1 MGIAK
6 KICDIAP
13 AALASRIFGA
23 VSDRALFPPAQR
35 FVNRAFARLAG
46 INADESALPVEDYK
60 TLNALFTRELKP
72 DARPIS
78 CENADCAASPADGRL
93 SELGRVAD
101 GMLLDVKGRSYSAE
115 ELCCASSADAETAWI
130 RNAFAMTIYLSP
142 RDYHRIHAPVSGAVA
157 QMRYAPGRLLPVNR
171 LGYALT
177 DDLLPKNERLTS
189 FIEAENGMRVA
200 VVKVG
205 ATCVGRIS
213 VVYDDFKTNISPKCE
228 PFAKRIDPPCAVK
241 AGAPLGCFELGSTVV
256 LLFENGKKTFVPDA
270 ALRSGQKIMLG
281 APIGRW
287 TEP

>member
-13 AALASRIFGA
+13 TALASRIFGA
-23 VSDRALFPPAQR
+23 VCGRALFPPAQR

-46 INADESALPVEDYK
+46 INADESAVPVEDFK

-72 DARPIS
+72 DARPIF

-93 SELGRVAD
+93 SDLGRVAD
-101 GMLLDVKGRSYSAE
+101 GMLLDVKGQSYSAE
-115 ELCCASSADAETAWI
+115 ELCCASSIGDDAAWI
-130 RNAFAMTIYLSP
+130 RDAFAMTIYLSP

-157 QMRYAPGRLLPVNR
+157 AMSYAPGRLLPVNR
-171 LGYALT
+171 LGYALA
-177 DDLLPKNERLTS
+177 DDLLPKNERLTT
-189 FIEAENGMRVA
+189 FIEAENGRRVA

-213 VVYDDFKTNISPKCE
+213 VVYDDFKTNISPKCK
-228 PFAKRIDPPCAVK
+228 PFGRKIDPPYAVK

-256 LLFENGKKTFVPDA
+256 LFFENGKKTFVPDA
-270 ALRSGQKIMLG
+270 SLRPGQKIAVG

-287 TEP
+287 TQT